1 MSASRLEEIRQNR
14 IQKLEK
20 LRKLGIDPYPAK
32 SSFDLVSVSQ
42 ARKLP
47 GKTAAVAGRLWRWR
61 EHGNVIFADLRDSSG
76 QIQLLFQNKTL
87 GGKFDLLKLFDV
99 GDFLGV
105 SGKVIKTQ
113 AGEITIDVN
122 HFEVLC
128 KSLRPVPDDWSGLKD
143 TEERYRK
150 RYLDLLLDSEV
161 KKKFMIRSTVLSE
174 TRKYLE
180 TQGFVEVET
189 PIFHPLYGGANAKPF
204 KTHMNAL
211 DTDFYLRIAFELYLK
226 RLVVGGYEKV
236 FEIGRD
242 FRNEGIDHS
251 HSPEFTM
258 LEWYESYT
266 DYHGVMDRTEGL
278 IKHLANKIYGKAQ
291 MLVDDNKID
300 ISKKWPRVCM
310 TDLLL
315 EKLNLDVEA
324 LTLDQLEKYCQENKL
339 DLIKGE
345 TKGQII
351 FDIFDKKVSKTLIE
365 PIFVIDYPQEVSPLA
380 KSHRSKPGWVERFEG
395 YIGGREICDGWSEL
409 TDPLVQRE
417 RFEFDTK
424 AARGKDDEAQVVDED
439 FLEAMEYGMPPIG
452 GIGIGMDRLVMF
464 FTNTWSLKEVI
475 LFPTLKPENK

>member
-161 KKKFMIRSTVLSE
+161 K
-174 TRKYLE
+174 
-180 TQGFVEVET
+180 
-189 PIFHPLYGGANAKPF
+189 
-204 KTHMNAL
+204 
-211 DTDFYLRIAFELYLK
+211 
-226 RLVVGGYEKV
+226 
-236 FEIGRD
+236 
-242 FRNEGIDHS
+242 RN
-251 HSPEFTM
+251 
-258 LEWYESYT
+258 L
-266 DYHGVMDRTEGL
+266 
-278 IKHLANKIYGKAQ
+278 
-291 MLVDDNKID
+291 
-300 ISKKWPRVCM
+300 
-310 TDLLL
+310 
-315 EKLNLDVEA
+315 
-324 LTLDQLEKYCQENKL
+324 
-339 DLIKGE
+339 
-345 TKGQII
+345 
-351 FDIFDKKVSKTLIE
+351 
-365 PIFVIDYPQEVSPLA
+365 
-380 KSHRSKPGWVERFEG
+380 
-395 YIGGREICDGWSEL
+395 
-409 TDPLVQRE
+409 
-417 RFEFDTK
+417 
-424 AARGKDDEAQVVDED
+424 
-439 FLEAMEYGMPPIG
+439 
-452 GIGIGMDRLVMF
+452 
-464 FTNTWSLKEVI
+464 
-475 LFPTLKPENK
+475 